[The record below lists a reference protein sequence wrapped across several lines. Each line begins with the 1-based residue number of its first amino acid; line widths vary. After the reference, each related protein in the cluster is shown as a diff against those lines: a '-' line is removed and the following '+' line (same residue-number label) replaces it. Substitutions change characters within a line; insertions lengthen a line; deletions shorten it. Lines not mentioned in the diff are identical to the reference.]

1 MAWHHAP
8 PMTALQQLSPVF
20 PIGSRINDQGHLE
33 IGGCDALELAAEFG
47 TPAYIVAE
55 GDLRQRAR
63 QFTSAFAARTDNY
76 EVVFASKAFP
86 CTAVMR
92 VFAEEGL
99 GCDVASAGE
108 LALALRAGFPGEKI
122 HLHGNAK
129 SLDELRA
136 ARAAQVR
143 HVVIDNLEEIERL
156 ARVVAEDGGAPQP
169 VSIRVTPGVRGDT
182 HDKISTG
189 QTDSKFGLTDDD
201 IRRAIDRIEHSEQ
214 LELEGVHMHIG
225 SQLLAL
231 APFREAVEAIAD
243 LPAFREVNLGGG
255 LGVAYTR
262 EQEPPRVEDYVNT
275 KVQAVRDVFG
285 EDVRVVDEPGRAL
298 VANSTVTLY
307 TVQSVKRNVSTY
319 VAVDG
324 GMSDNLRPMLY
335 GARYEAHAAAQPATG
350 GSACKL
356 VGKHCESGD
365 VIVEDAHLPEPK
377 VGDVIVTPATGGY
390 GFAMANTY
398 NGIPR
403 APVVFA
409 SDGDARLVVR
419 RETAEE
425 LYGRDV

>member
-1 MAWHHAP
+1 MAWHDPP

-20 PIGSRINDQGHLE
+20 PIGSRINDRGHLE
-33 IGGCDALELAAEFG
+33 IGGCDALELAAVFG
-47 TPAYIVAE
+47 TPAYVVAE
-55 GDLRQRAR
+55 DDLRARAR
-63 QFTSAFAARTDNY
+63 EFTSSFAARTDDY

-108 LALALRAGFPGEKI
+108 LTLALKAGFAGEKI

-143 HVVIDNLEEIERL
+143 HVVIDNLDEIERL
-156 ARVVAEDGGAPQP
+156 EQVVREDRGSPQP

-201 IRRAIDRIEHSEQ
+201 VRRAIDRIGASGE

-231 APFREAVEAIAD
+231 APFREAVEAIAE
-243 LPAFREVNLGGG
+243 LPVLREVNLGGG

-262 EQEPPRVEDYVNT
+262 EQEPPRIQDYVNT

-285 EDVRVVDEPGRAL
+285 EGVRVVDEPGRAL

-335 GARYEAHAAAQPATG
+335 AARYEAHAAAQPATG
-350 GSACKL
+350 GIACKL

-409 SDGDARLVVR
+409 KDGDARLVVR
-419 RETAEE
+419 RETPEE
-425 LYGRDV
+425 LYARDV

>member
-47 TPAYIVAE
+47 TPAYVVAE
-55 GDLRQRAR
+55 DDPPPRPR
-63 QFTSAFAARTDNY
+63 QFSKAFAARTDDY

-108 LALALRAGFPGEKI
+108 LTLALKAGFPGEKI

-136 ARAAQVR
+136 ARAANVR
-143 HVVIDNLEEIERL
+143 HVVIDNLDEVGRL
-156 ARVVAEDGGAPQP
+156 EQVVAEDGRGAQP

-201 IRRAIDRIEHSEQ
+201 VQRAIERIERSEQ

-262 EQEPPRVEDYVNT
+262 EQEPPRIEDYVNT

-285 EDVRVVDEPGRAL
+285 AGVRVVDEPGRAL

-335 GARYEAHAAAQPATG
+335 AARYEAHAAAQPATG

-365 VIVEDAHLPEPK
+365 VIVEDAHLPDPK

-409 SDGDARLVVR
+409 KDGDARLVVR

-425 LYGRDV
+425 LYARDV

>member
-1 MAWHHAP
+1 
-8 PMTALQQLSPVF
+8 MTGLQQLSPVF
-20 PIGSRINDQGHLE
+20 PLGSRINDQGHLE
-33 IGGCDALELAAEFG
+33 VGGCDALELAAEFG
-47 TPAYIVAE
+47 TPCFVVAE
-55 GDLRQRAR
+55 DDLRARAR
-63 QFTSAFAARTDNY
+63 QFAGAFAARTDDY

-108 LALALRAGFPGEKI
+108 LALALRSGFPGERI

-136 ARAAQVR
+136 ARAAGVR
-143 HVVIDNLEEIERL
+143 HVVIDNLDEIGRL
-156 ARVVAEDGGAPQP
+156 EHVVAEDGRGPQP

-189 QTDSKFGLTDDD
+189 QTDSKFGLTGEDVH
-201 IRRAIDRIEHSEQ
+201 RAIERLEASDH

-231 APFREAVEAIAD
+231 APFREAVEAIAG

-262 EQEPPRVEDYVNT
+262 EQEPPRVEDYVQT
-275 KVQAVRDVFG
+275 KVSAVREVFG
-285 EDVRVVDEPGRAL
+285 AGVRVVDEPGRAL

-307 TVQSVKRNVSTY
+307 TVQSVKTNVSTY

-335 GARYEAHAAAQPATG
+335 GARYEAHAAARPATG
-350 GSACKL
+350 GVPCKL

-409 SDGDARLVVR
+409 SGGDARLVVR
-419 RETAEE
+419 RETPEE
-425 LYGRDV
+425 LYARDV

>member
-1 MAWHHAP
+1 MAWHDAP
-8 PMTALQQLSPVF
+8 PMAALQQLSPVF
-20 PIGSRINDQGHLE
+20 PIGSRINEAGNLE
-33 IGGCDALELAAEFG
+33 LGGCDALELAHEFG
-47 TPAYIVAE
+47 TPAFIVVE
-55 GDLRQRAR
+55 DDLRARAR
-63 QFTSAFAARTDNY
+63 AFVDAFAAQTDDY

-92 VFAEEGL
+92 VFSQEGL
-99 GCDVASAGE
+99 GCDVASGGE
-108 LALALRAGFPGEKI
+108 LALALRAGFPGERI
-122 HLHGNAK
+122 HMHGNAK
-129 SLDELRA
+129 SVEELRA
-136 ARAAQVR
+136 ARAAGVR
-143 HVVIDNLEEIERL
+143 HVVVDNLDEIGRL
-156 ARVVAEDGGAPQP
+156 EQVVAEDGRGVQP

-189 QTDSKFGLTDDD
+189 QTDSKFGLTERDVHT
-201 IRRAIDRIEHSEQ
+201 AIDRLRSSTQ

-225 SQLLAL
+225 SQILAL
-231 APFREAVEAIAD
+231 APFREAVEAIGD

-262 EQEPPRVEDYVNT
+262 EQEPPRIVDYVHT

-285 EDVRVVDEPGRAL
+285 EGVRVVDEPGRAL

-307 TVQSVKRNVSTY
+307 TVQSVKTNVSTY

-335 GARYEAHAAAQPATG
+335 GARYEAHAAHLPATG
-350 GSACKL
+350 GVPCKL

-365 VIVEDAHLPEPK
+365 VIVEDAHLPDPK

-403 APVVFA
+403 APVVFV

-419 RETAEE
+419 RETPEE
-425 LYGRDV
+425 MFARDV